1 MKYDDIITFDRPI
14 STRHKPMSLEKRAA
28 QFAPFAALTGYEALA
43 AETARLTDAKTE
55 LAEDKKELMN
65 EIFRQVLLLEKHP
78 PVRVE
83 YFVEDRKKSG
93 GAYHTISGRI
103 KKVDTV
109 EGKLTMMD
117 GLEISLGSVRHVC
130 SPLIPDVMNWL

>member
-1 MKYDDIITFDRPI
+1 
-14 STRHKPMSLEKRAA
+14 MSLEKRAA

-65 EIFRQVLLLEKHP
+65 EIFRQILLLEKHP

-109 EGKLTMMD
+109 EG
-117 GLEISLGSVRHVC
+117 S
-130 SPLIPDVMNWL
+130 